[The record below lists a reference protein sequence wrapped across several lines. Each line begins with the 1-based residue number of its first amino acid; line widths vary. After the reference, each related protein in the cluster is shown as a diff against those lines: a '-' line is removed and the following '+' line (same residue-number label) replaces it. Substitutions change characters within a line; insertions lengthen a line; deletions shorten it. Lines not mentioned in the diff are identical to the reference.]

1 MEFKWFLGLVWEE
14 YCPVPVG
21 DDVYL
26 PLPLGHLGGG
36 HHQPLL
42 IDGVE
47 AALGVT
53 RVEDRV
59 VHVVLLPTNE
69 KRVLAQN

>member
-1 MEFKWFLGLVWEE
+1 M
-14 YCPVPVG
+14 PVG

-26 PLPLGHLGGG
+26 PLPLGHLGRG

-42 IDGVE
+42 VDGVQ

-59 VHVVLLPTNE
+59 VNVVLLPANE